1 MGGASETIDAVSYA
15 KPRESS
21 DLLEVCP
28 RTKVYL
34 ASRLVRHLVLPELPM
49 VLPSKAGTL
58 VLGLKAGTLPPATVT
73 AEI

>member
-1 MGGASETIDAVSYA
+1 VPENEGIPGLKAGT
-15 KPRESS
+15 
-21 DLLEVCP
+21 
-28 RTKVYL
+28 
-34 ASRLVRHLVLPELPM
+34 LVLPELPMVLPSKAGTLVLGLKAGTLVLPELPM